1 MSMHIVR
8 AGIGALIFASAAFGA
23 TVHTYEDLA
32 EGAYGETLSHNG
44 VTYHDI
50 NQVSGVFPDGS
61 TFTPD
66 DLQHESIVE
75 QATLFYNDFPGYGSP
90 VNALTFGWVYIPG
103 DNLSIGP
110 LASAWMD
117 LDENAT
123 SVSFDLAYYENG
135 PWGGIEYFVD
145 AYLGDSVVGSDSFV
159 IAGIDD
165 RDNPTFDTMSIDG
178 VEFDSLHVYAM
189 YNGEFSAPR
198 GMIDNLT
205 ITAVPTPASLLALL
219 GAAAMRRRR

>member
-117 LDENAT
+117 LDEKRHRGELRSRVLRERA
-123 SVSFDLAYYENG
+123 
-135 PWGGIEYFVD
+135 
-145 AYLGDSVVGSDSFV
+145 VGRHRV
-159 IAGIDD
+159 
-165 RDNPTFDTMSIDG
+165 
-178 VEFDSLHVYAM
+178 L
-189 YNGEFSAPR
+189 
-198 GMIDNLT
+198 
-205 ITAVPTPASLLALL
+205 
-219 GAAAMRRRR
+219 RRRIPWRQRRGVRLLRHRRHR